1 MIGNHKVSIDEKG
14 RMTIPTK
21 FRDELGKEVVVSFEF
36 EGLLV
41 IRSKNEWKKWEEL
54 ILSKGTLNKNARI
67 LQRKILGN
75 SGEAIIDSKGRI
87 LLPKTLVEVSNLESN
102 VQVVG
107 VGNKLEIVSETT
119 WKEMLEEEESN
130 LSIEDAAMALEEL

>member
-1 MIGNHKVSIDEKG
+1 MIGNYKVSIDEKG

-21 FRDELGKEVVVSFEF
+21 FRHEIGNEVVVSFEF

-41 IRSKNEWKKWEEL
+41 IRKKEEWDEWQEF
-54 ILSKGTLNKNARI
+54 ILSKGTLNKAART

-75 SGEAIIDSKGRI
+75 SSEATIDSKGRI
-87 LLPKTLVEVSNLESN
+87 LLPKTLIESAELESN

-107 VGNKLEIVSETT
+107 VGKKLEIVSETA
-119 WKEMLEEEESN
+119 WKQMLEEEEGN
-130 LSIEDAAMALEEL
+130 LSIEDAAEALEGL